1 MRGTAAFL
9 TGLAVVLTAGPC
21 AQTLHAPRNFL
32 VLVDDLHLDFRDTAR
47 IRNLIRETLRALIH
61 DGDLVGMVST
71 GPSGVALPLT
81 PDQTVLEEAITRIA
95 GTGLSPTHFMEAQ
108 QRGLDWEVEL
118 RYRANRTF
126 SISAAAVRA
135 VELGGNGPAIV
146 LYFSNG
152 YLFELVREPIDLI
165 EATLPANA
173 AIYAIDPRFLVS
185 VPSVTQADWEPYVS
199 GTQDSLRILAR
210 RTGGRAVFTADE
222 WDEAMALLKQM
233 ER

>member
-1 MRGTAAFL
+1 MRVTSWVWYPRAHP
-9 TGLAVVLTAGPC
+9 VLPC
-21 AQTLHAPRNFL
+21 RSPT
-32 VLVDDLHLDFRDTAR
+32 
-47 IRNLIRETLRALIH
+47 
-61 DGDLVGMVST
+61 
-71 GPSGVALPLT
+71 
-81 PDQTVLEEAITRIA
+81 DQTVLEEAIKRIA
-95 GTGLSPTHFMEAQ
+95 GNGLSPTHLMEAQ
-108 QRGLDWEVEL
+108 QRGLNWAGEL

-135 VELGGNGPAIV
+135 AELAGNGPAIV

-152 YLFELVREPIDLI
+152 YLVELVREPIDLI

-185 VPSVTQADWEPYVS
+185 VPSVTQADCEGYVS

-210 RTGGRAVFTADE
+210 RTGGRAVFTVDE

-233 ER
+233 DH